1 MYFLKVYHIF
11 FIRTYKMHVNLAV
24 ITIILM
30 LGLVFLQVTAK
41 IIFAVLKF
49 SLHCLQPPPESPKWE
64 LASLPTHP
72 LISGSHAGDLWQDCS
87 QAPTACTE
95 HMTRQDIEDSSWI
108 NGWKDSSKLAPLDFF
123 LRVVIKA
130 LRFAFTT
137 AKITHHTMGSLGV
150 HAGGGGII
158 LFPCVGIMRGLFLPS
173 IHSSHPQASPHLS
186 HFHSCTWGAKRQRER
201 SQADQDKLRRE
212 GRDQQQDKDTKR
224 QHKQC
229 PEKCADMV
237 TSQRSVITVPPLMLP
252 GIKSLI
258 QKWAFKK
265 SQTTCPSS
273 TATEQSTNV
282 VYTANIKRQS
292 HSQFILASIPENSIS
307 HFSTPHKIS
316 NIRIFKESCFNFTH
330 NSLNS
335 YTDIFVVP
343 SKFAHILT
351 WLQWMHCEWNLVTL
365 ISSLL

>member
-24 ITIILM
+24 ITIILT

-64 LASLPTHP
+64 LASLLTHP

-150 HAGGGGII
+150 HAGGGGDNPLSLCWNNERII
-158 LFPCVGIMRGLFLPS
+158 SSLHSQLSPPSLSSLKSFSQLHLGSKKAARTFPGRPG
-173 IHSSHPQASPHLS
+173 QAQ
-186 HFHSCTWGAKRQRER
+186 TWGKGPAAGQRHQTPAQTVPWEMR
-201 SQADQDKLRRE
+201 WHGNQ
-212 GRDQQQDKDTKR
+212 
-224 QHKQC
+224 
-229 PEKCADMV
+229 PEKCHHC
-237 TSQRSVITVPPLMLP
+237 T
-252 GIKSLI
+252 
-258 QKWAFKK
+258 
-265 SQTTCPSS
+265 
-273 TATEQSTNV
+273 STNASRYQV
-282 VYTANIKRQS
+282 S
-292 HSQFILASIPENSIS
+292 HSEMSF
-307 HFSTPHKIS
+307 
-316 NIRIFKESCFNFTH
+316 
-330 NSLNS
+330 
-335 YTDIFVVP
+335 
-343 SKFAHILT
+343 
-351 WLQWMHCEWNLVTL
+351 
-365 ISSLL
+365 